1 MAVQNFGQLEK
12 SHKPMFLIKKIAD
25 SNSFYNE
32 KKLDEQLGEITA
44 ILL

>member
-1 MAVQNFGQLEK
+1 ML
-12 SHKPMFLIKKIAD
+12 LIKKKIAD

-32 KKLDEQLGEITA
+32 EKLDEQLGEITA

>member
-1 MAVQNFGQLEK
+1 ML
-12 SHKPMFLIKKIAD
+12 LIKKKKTAD

-32 KKLDEQLGEITA
+32 EKLDEQLGEITA